1 MPENTILRDFLAQL
15 RNYPL
20 LSQPEEIVLFK
31 QLHDESLSDDE
42 RAEVREELIN
52 DNLRLVVHFAKD
64 YKNFTLTLMDLIQ
77 EGTLGLMQAVDRYD
91 VTKINEVTKMP
102 YRFSTFAVWWIKQ
115 SIAKAIADKGKSIR
129 NPAHVQQQ
137 LQQYN
142 RAVQRLTLKFNRTPT
157 DEEVAIELNVDVAKI
172 SDYKKWRMV
181 TTSLDAKLR
190 RGPHGDDSDD
200 TLADLVADMDSKTP
214 IDCANDADLDAI
226 IQAKLNRMEPRTE
239 IIMRLR
245 YHLGVPTRKAVWNLI
260 KSKKWQLTERD
271 FVSDDTAACLPLE
284 VVGSKINLTR
294 ERVRQIEKE
303 TLAMLRNCG
312 DLAVL
317 AADR

>member
-1 MPENTILRDFLAQL
+1 MPENIILRDFLVQL
-15 RNYPL
+15 RSYPL

-42 RAEVREELIN
+42 RAAVREELIN
-52 DNLRLVVHFAKD
+52 DNLRLVVHFAKN

-77 EGTLGLMQAVDRYD
+77 EGTLGLIQAVDRYD
-91 VTKINEVTKMP
+91 VTKINEVSGLP

-115 SIAKAIADKGKSIR
+115 AIAKAIADKGKSIR

-137 LQQYN
+137 LQNYN

-181 TTSLDAKLR
+181 TTSLDAKLS
-190 RGPHGDDSDD
+190 GPHGDDSDD

-245 YHLGVPTRKAVWNLI
+245 YHLGAPTRTAVWDLV
-260 KSKKWQLTERD
+260 KSKNWALTEQD
-271 FVSDDTAACLPLE
+271 FVSDDGALMPLE
-284 VVGSKINLTR
+284 VIGSKVNLTR

-312 DLAVL
+312 DLAVFSQSV
-317 AADR
+317 